1 MNRPVTLTC
10 YALLLIVAGCATVA
24 PPSIP
29 ATITQA
35 PIKIAS
41 AADSLVA
48 ELARLQAMPPA
59 ALATVKESARDA
71 FERDPADFR
80 RVFYALTL
88 FVAPSSPAD
97 DDRLLAIVEPLII
110 SGKPVE
116 EAARVVVALALAN
129 AVARKKIRDEAILQ
143 RNRVA
148 AAGKRDDR
156 EAENRVLKQRV
167 DELEKQLVALKSINR
182 SVTSR

>member
-1 MNRPVTLTC
+1 MNRPLTLIC
-10 YALLLIVAGCATVA
+10 SAALLAVTGCATVA

-29 ATITQA
+29 ATTA
-35 PIKIAS
+35 PAPVSVAS

-48 ELARLQAMPPA
+48 ELARLQGMPPA

-97 DDRLLAIVEPLII
+97 DDRLLAIVEPLIL

-129 AVARKKIRDEAILQ
+129 AVARKKIRDEAIQQ
-143 RNRVA
+143 RNRAA

-156 EAENRVLKQRV
+156 EAENRALKQRLE
-167 DELEKQLVALKSINR
+167 ELEKQLVALKSIDR